1 MTDLAAFEPSSP
13 FDHIRHIDAD
23 GEHWFARELM
33 ALMGYSTW
41 ERFAAVVAK
50 AAESLAVV
58 QGDDQAAA
66 NFRKIAKVTGS
77 RGPAA
82 ADVRLTRFAAYLTA
96 MAGDDTKE
104 QVAGA
109 RVYFAV
115 KTREAE
121 VAPARR
127 ELTRLELIDMARESE
142 VARIQEAE
150 ARQIAEAKVAEL
162 APAAQAWHDIAGAEG
177 SWSVGDSAQMLCS
190 AGIMT
195 GRTRLFAQLDELGWT
210 YLQGNE
216 RHIKQT
222 ALEAGLL
229 VPRAYAPR
237 YKPNGERIQMQP
249 QIRVTGKGLDRLV
262 RDLGSAA

>member
-121 VAPARR
+121 TAPRFQIPG
-127 ELTRLELIDMARESE
+127 TY
-142 VARIQEAE
+142 AE
-150 ARQIAEAKVAEL
+150 ALRL
-162 APAAQAWHDIAGAEG
+162 AAAQAEEIEAARARLAIAEPKAEYVDG
-177 SWSVGDSAQMLCS
+177 FVEATEDTTLIRVFANQLGVQEKKLRIWLQERGLIYKDRYGQWKPK
-190 AGIMT
+190 AGHPDWFVL
-195 GRTRLFAQLDELGWT
+195 RDQPE
-210 YLQGNE
+210 
-216 RHIKQT
+216 
-222 ALEAGLL
+222 
-229 VPRAYAPR
+229 APR
-237 YKPNGERIQMQP
+237 LHNDQMRTTLYVTP
-249 QIRVTGKGLDRLV
+249 VGKTAIRRLAMRHPIGGV
-262 RDLGSAA
+262 A